1 MGSAS
6 ALLNWQNV
14 IGRFFGHVYIL
25 EWYYHTNFIAHDSLS
40 SPPPLLENHSLILGL
55 KEFWL
60 YINLILYYYY
70 SIPIICFWIM
80 YSCPCGLLAHMVFSS
95 FFQFNRIVNN
105 VRYLGHHIFKALF
118 LIFFL
123 FSFYKKILV
132 CKSLNFCQKK
142 DKLANF
148 FLFFLIIQPILY
160 ICFCLWLIISFFYY
174 WIDVEWNTSRP
185 SLYTRL

>member
-1 MGSAS
+1 M
-6 ALLNWQNV
+6 
-14 IGRFFGHVYIL
+14 YISWNDIL
-25 EWYYHTNFIAHDSLS
+25 SYGFIAYDSL

-148 FLFFLIIQPILY
+148 FLFFFNYPTYLIYLFLFMINYQFLLLLNS
-160 ICFCLWLIISFFYY
+160 CGM
-174 WIDVEWNTSRP
+174 EH
-185 SLYTRL
+185 

>member
-118 LIFFL
+118 LINCQL
-123 FSFYKKILV
+123 LLLLKSCGTLV
-132 CKSLNFCQKK
+132 
-142 DKLANF
+142 D
-148 FLFFLIIQPILY
+148 P
-160 ICFCLWLIISFFYY
+160 
-174 WIDVEWNTSRP
+174 
-185 SLYTRL
+185 LYTRGFNILLRVLRCYWIKFRSTLVNQE